1 MINNIAILNIY
12 KKKNISSELISQLV
26 YGEKFTILMK
36 YNKWLKIKTDYDGYI
51 GFIKKKDY
59 QENFNNTHK
68 VFRLKSNVYSEHY
81 GKFKFTGIQL
91 PFNSRLKIFDK
102 KRNYV
107 KFSENKWLHKR
118 DIKNIGHKVKKYY
131 EIFKI
136 FLNTKYLWGGKTY
149 KGIDCSAL
157 IQSFYH
163 YNNIYCPR
171 DSKDQ
176 IKFFKK
182 FFNKKFMKSGML
194 IYWKGHVACTI
205 NNKKLIH
212 AYGPKKSVLIMNTNK
227 TINEIKIKSNLR
239 VKGLRKLNVIR

>member
-102 KRNYV
+102 T
-107 KFSENKWLHKR
+107 S
-118 DIKNIGHKVKKYY
+118 
-131 EIFKI
+131 
-136 FLNTKYLWGGKTY
+136 
-149 KGIDCSAL
+149 S
-157 IQSFYH
+157 
-163 YNNIYCPR
+163 IYAILSWPVFR
-171 DSKDQ
+171 
-176 IKFFKK
+176 
-182 FFNKKFMKSGML
+182 
-194 IYWKGHVACTI
+194 
-205 NNKKLIH
+205 
-212 AYGPKKSVLIMNTNK
+212 P
-227 TINEIKIKSNLR
+227 
-239 VKGLRKLNVIR
+239 